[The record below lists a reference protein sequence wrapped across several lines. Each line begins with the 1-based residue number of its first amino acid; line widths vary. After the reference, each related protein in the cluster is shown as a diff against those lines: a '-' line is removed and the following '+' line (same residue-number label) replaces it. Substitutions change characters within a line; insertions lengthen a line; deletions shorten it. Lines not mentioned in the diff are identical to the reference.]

1 MIHPQLSRDAHSK
14 SITPRPV
21 NQLVKLALLYIIC
34 EKTNASN
41 KFMVVTLKL
50 RKALLNIVQCANPSI
65 VYGKASAYL
74 KAVMAMPMSFGPK
87 VWIPA
92 RNA

>member
-1 MIHPQLSRDAHSK
+1 M
-14 SITPRPV
+14 TPRPV
-21 NQLVKLALLYIIC
+21 HQLVKLALLYIIL
-34 EKTNASN
+34 EKTNASI
-41 KFMVVTLKL
+41 KFMAVTYKLK
-50 RKALLNIVQCANPSI
+50 KAQVNIVQCANPSI